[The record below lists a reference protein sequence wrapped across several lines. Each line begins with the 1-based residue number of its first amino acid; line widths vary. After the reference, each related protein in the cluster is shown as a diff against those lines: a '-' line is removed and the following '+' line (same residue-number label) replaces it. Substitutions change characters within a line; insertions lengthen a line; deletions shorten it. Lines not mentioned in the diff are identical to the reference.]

1 VVLDTSVLLLVKD
14 GFDPIEVLTSEYSGN
29 VEFIV
34 ATAVLNEIKTKLG
47 SGRFAEM
54 SKARVAM
61 EYIRINSGKLRIVE
75 TPQGKTDDVLIE
87 LCKAEGAALF
97 TADVRLRD
105 RAIKEGITAV
115 TPRSRG
121 KTINFY

>member
-1 VVLDTSVLLLVKD
+1 MVKD

-61 EYIRINSGKLRIVE
+61 EYIRDQLGETQNSRDSPGEDGR
-75 TPQGKTDDVLIE
+75 
-87 LCKAEGAALF
+87 
-97 TADVRLRD
+97 RLD
-105 RAIKEGITAV
+105 
-115 TPRSRG
+115 
-121 KTINFY
+121 